1 MNVQV
6 KIPDEVFSPE
16 NKETSR
22 QILEIVTLEGYRSGQ
37 LTAAQVRRILG
48 FETLQEVYDFLAKN
62 GVLGLIIQL
71 KTPNAKE
78 ICCKNLRFK

>member
-6 KIPDEVFSPE
+6 KIPDEVFSSE

-22 QILEIVTLEGYRSGQ
+22 QILEIVALEGYTSGQ

-48 FETLQEVYDFLAKN
+48 FETRQEVYDFLAKN
-62 GVLGLIIQL
+62 GVDWVDYSTEDAERERNLLQGLV
-71 KTPNAKE
+71 P
-78 ICCKNLRFK
+78 

>member
-6 KIPDEVFSPE
+6 KIPDEIFNSE

-22 QILEIVTLEGYRSGQ
+22 QILEIVALEGYQSGQ

-48 FETLQEVYDFLAKN
+48 FETRRQVYDFLAKN
-62 GVLGLIIQL
+62 GVNWVDYSTKDAERERNLLQGLV
-71 KTPNAKE
+71 P
-78 ICCKNLRFK
+78 

>member
-22 QILEIVTLEGYRSGQ
+22 QILEIVALEGYRSGQ

-48 FETLQEVYDFLAKN
+48 FGTRLEVFEFLAKN
-62 GVLGLIIQL
+62 GVAWIDYSTQD
-71 KTPNAKE
+71 AE
-78 ICCKNLRFK
+78 RERNLLQKLAP